1 VQIFDCLDDAT
12 RPKGIAAAVS
22 AVVAQELIILP
33 TDTSYAVAGDAFA
46 GDPAHKIR
54 SIKGMDDA
62 APLQV
67 LISGK
72 QVLDGVASL
81 ASDEARKLADAFWP
95 GPLTLI
101 VPTSPSVRWD
111 IGGAPDLVQVRVPA
125 HPVAAELL
133 SQTGPLVASAARSA
147 HAEVIHGAEG
157 IEEDTGELSAAVS
170 VFLNYRTIE
179 PVALSTIVDC
189 SSAEIAILRKG
200 RISVGQLV
208 DVLGYMPA
216 VLASNG

>member
-22 AVVAQELIILP
+22 AVLAQELIILP
-33 TDTSYAVAGDAFA
+33 TDTAYAVAGDAFA
-46 GDPAHKIR
+46 STPANKIR
-54 SIKGMDDA
+54 SLKGLDDA

-72 QVLDGVASL
+72 QVLDGVASP

-101 VPTSPSVRWD
+101 VPTSPSVHWD

-133 SQTGPLVASAARSA
+133 SQTGPLVASAARNLA
-147 HAEVIHGAEG
+147 TGVVDGVDG
-157 IEEDTGELSAAVS
+157 IGDGSGELAEAVS
-170 VFLNYRTIE
+170 VFLNYRRIE
-179 PVALSTIVDC
+179 PIALSTIVDC

-216 VLASNG
+216 VLEPNA

>member
-1 VQIFDCLDDAT
+1 MQIFDCLDDAT

-22 AVVAQELIILP
+22 AVLAQELIILP

-46 GDPAHKIR
+46 SNPAHKIR
-54 SIKGMDDA
+54 SIKGMADA

-67 LISGK
+67 LIGGK

-81 ASDEARKLADAFWP
+81 ASEEARKLADAFWP

-147 HAEVIHGAEG
+147 HTEVIYGAEG
-157 IEEDTGELSAAVS
+157 IEDAGELSAAVS

>member
-1 VQIFDCLDDAT
+1 MQIFDCLDDVA
-12 RPKGIAAAVS
+12 RPQGIAAAVS
-22 AVVAQELIILP
+22 AVLAQDLVILP
-33 TDTSYAVAGDAFA
+33 TDTAYAVAGDAFA
-46 GDPAHKIR
+46 GGPARKIR
-54 SIKGMDDA
+54 SVKGMDDT

-72 QVLDGVASL
+72 EVLDGVASL
-81 ASDEARKLADAFWP
+81 ASAEARKLAGAFWP

-133 SQTGPLVASAARSA
+133 SQTGPLVASAARSVNT
-147 HAEVIHGAEG
+147 EVIYGPESAGYGA
-157 IEEDTGELSAAVS
+157 GELAEAVS
-170 VFLNYRTIE
+170 VFLNYRTIQ

-189 SSAEIAILRKG
+189 STAEIAILRKG

-216 VLASNG
+216 VPEPNA

>member
-1 VQIFDCLDDAT
+1 VQIFDCFDDVT

-22 AVVAQELIILP
+22 AVLAQELIILP
-33 TDTSYAVAGDAFA
+33 TDTAYAVAGDAFA
-46 GDPAHKIR
+46 SSPAHRIR
-54 SIKGMDDA
+54 SIKGMDDS

-72 QVLDGVASL
+72 QVLDGVASP

-125 HPVAAELL
+125 HPVAIELL
-133 SQTGPLVASAARSA
+133 SQTGPLVASAARSLETDVISGPEVVGYGA
-147 HAEVIHGAEG
+147 GGLAE
-157 IEEDTGELSAAVS
+157 AVS

-189 SSAEIAILRKG
+189 SSAQIAILRKG

-216 VLASNG
+216 VLESNA

>member
-22 AVVAQELIILP
+22 AVLAQELIILP
-33 TDTSYAVAGDAFA
+33 TDTAYAVAGDAFA
-46 GDPAHKIR
+46 GHPAHKIR

-67 LISGK
+67 LIGGK

-81 ASDEARKLADAFWP
+81 ASAEARKLADAFWP

-101 VPTSPSVRWD
+101 VPASPSVRWD

-125 HPVAAELL
+125 HPVATELL
-133 SQTGPLVASAARSA
+133 NQTGPLVASAARSLHTEMIA
-147 HAEVIHGAEG
+147 GTAG
-157 IEEDTGELSAAVS
+157 IEEDTSELSSAVS

-189 SSAEIAILRKG
+189 SSAEIAVLRKG

-216 VLASNG
+216 VLESSA

>member
-1 VQIFDCLDDAT
+1 VQIFDCLDDVA

-22 AVVAQELIILP
+22 AVLAQELIILP
-33 TDTSYAVAGDAFA
+33 TDTAYAVAGDAFA
-46 GDPAHKIR
+46 SGPAHQIR

-67 LISGK
+67 LISGT
-72 QVLDGVASL
+72 QVLDGVASP
-81 ASDEARKLADAFWP
+81 ASQEARKLADAFWP

-101 VPTSPSVRWD
+101 VPSSPSVRWD

-125 HPVAAELL
+125 HPIAAELL
-133 SQTGPLVASAARSA
+133 SQTGPLVASAARGL
-147 HAEVIHGAEG
+147 HTGVIDGAEG
-157 IEEDTGELSAAVS
+157 AGEDTAELSAAVS
-170 VFLNYRTIE
+170 VFLNYSTIQ

-208 DVLGYMPA
+208 DVLGYMPV
-216 VLASNG
+216 VLDPNR